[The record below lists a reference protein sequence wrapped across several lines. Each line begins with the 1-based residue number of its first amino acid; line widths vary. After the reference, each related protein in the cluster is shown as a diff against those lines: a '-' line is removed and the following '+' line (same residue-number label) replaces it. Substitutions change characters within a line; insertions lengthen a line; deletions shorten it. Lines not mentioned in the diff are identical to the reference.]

1 MSSDKPTTRSARL
14 PRTLAVDIG
23 GSGIKAMV
31 LDAEGRPL
39 TERARVATPRPAT
52 PAAVLAALV
61 ALAKGQ
67 GEFERVS
74 VGFPGVV
81 RHGVTQTAP
90 NLHPAW
96 RGYRLADTLG
106 KRLGKPVRVA
116 NDGDV
121 QGYGAIEGRDVEMVI
136 TLGTGLG
143 SALFVDGLLVPN
155 LEVAHHPFENDK
167 TYEQRLG
174 NAALKKAGLKKWNKR
189 LLRAIARLEGLFN
202 YDRLFI
208 GGGNAEKITVT
219 LPANAR
225 IVSNRA
231 GLLGGI
237 ALWREE
243 AKTTAPRPKSV

>member
-1 MSSDKPTTRSARL
+1 MPDETPTTRAARP

-31 LDAEGRPL
+31 LDADGRPL
-39 TERARVATPRPAT
+39 TERARVTTPRPAT
-52 PAAVLAALV
+52 PAAVLAAIL
-61 ALAKGQ
+61 ALAKHQ

-81 RHGVTQTAP
+81 RHGVIETAP
-90 NLHPAW
+90 NLHPSW
-96 RGYRLADTLG
+96 RGYRLADTLA
-106 KRLGKPVRVA
+106 KRLGSPVRVA

-143 SALFVDGLLVPN
+143 SALFVDGMLVPN
-155 LEVAHHPFENDK
+155 LEVAHHPFENGK

-174 NAALKKAGLKKWNKR
+174 HAALKKAGPKKWNKR

-219 LPANAR
+219 LPPNTK

-237 ALWREE
+237 ALWRDE
-243 AKTTAPRPKSV
+243 AKTTAPRLRSL